1 MLTTPGLVELLAM
14 VASEPSTD
22 DALDKLTASTLELT
36 GSRNAM
42 IARLDEETGV
52 LDLRHGAGHEW
63 ANTGANVQ
71 INLDLRQGI
80 VAYVAATGANVFLGN
95 VAEDPRYRNL
105 FGTTKSEI
113 AVPIRDASGRIRAVL
128 NAESD
133 ELNAYDAEALKTC
146 EAIALLAA
154 ILLERADAR
163 AREDALM
170 AVGSALDHAESEE
183 EILGLVIKVASEV
196 LRFQACSI
204 FLFDA
209 TRDRFVLRA
218 TLGRLTDRVDEIAY
232 KRGEGCTGW
241 VCEMGRAIL
250 LDQPQQDP
258 RWRGRYLEFPSDQ
271 IASFLA
277 VPILLRTQCIGAIRV
292 IRRVSE
298 NEYLDTRFTDSDQR
312 VLQAIADQ
320 LAIGLDSIRAV
331 QKQIRSERMIA
342 WGELSAKSSHMI
354 GNRVFALKGDV
365 NELKYNVEQPVLNR
379 VRLEEVQASLTANV
393 TRIEEILQ
401 DFRDFVSATQI
412 ELAPADLNDLV
423 RETLHEV
430 FPKRSPIRLTAKLTE
445 PLPPV
450 NVDAKRIRRAISE
463 LIENSMNFMEEGNL
477 TVATQLATDEQ
488 IQISRA
494 GRGRPFVALE
504 VADTGPGVDEERKET
519 IFQPFHSSRVK
530 GMGLGLSIVKGIV
543 DAHGGRI
550 VETGEPGQGAKFLIL
565 LPVAERPKGE
575 ESEANGLEEA

>member
-1 MLTTPGLVELLAM
+1 M

-22 DALDKLTASTLELT
+22 VALDQLTAATLKLT

-42 IARLDEETGV
+42 IARLDEEMGV
-52 LDLRHGAGHEW
+52 LNLRHGAGAEW
-63 ANTGANVQ
+63 EKTGANVQ
-71 INLDLRQGI
+71 IGLDLREGI
-80 VAYVAATGANVFLGN
+80 VAFVAATGSNVFIGD
-95 VAEDPRYRNL
+95 VSEDPRYRNL
-105 FGTTKSEI
+105 FESTRSEI
-113 AVPIRDASGRIRAVL
+113 AVPIRDSAGRIRAVL

-133 ELNAYDAEALKTC
+133 QIHAYTPESVKIC
-146 EAIALLAA
+146 EAVAALAA
-154 ILLERADAR
+154 ILLERADSFI
-163 AREDALM
+163 REEALI

-183 EILGLVIKVASEV
+183 EILEQVLKIASEV

-204 FLFDA
+204 FLIDSA
-209 TRDRFVLRA
+209 SERFVLRA
-218 TLGRLTDRVDEIAY
+218 TLGRLEDRVDEIAY
-232 KRGEGCTGW
+232 RPGEGCTGW
-241 VCEMGRAIL
+241 VCELGRAIR

-298 NEYLDTRFTDSDQR
+298 NEHLDTRFTDSDQR
-312 VLQAIADQ
+312 VLQSIADQ
-320 LAIGLDSIRAV
+320 LAVGLDSIRSV
-331 QKQIRSERMIA
+331 QTQIRSERMIA

-365 NELKYNVEQPVLNR
+365 NELKFYVEQPELNR
-379 VRLEEVQASLTANV
+379 VRLEEVQASLQANI

-412 ELAPADLNDLV
+412 ERSPADLNHLV

-430 FPKRSPIRLTAKLTE
+430 FPKRSPIMLKAKLQE

-450 NVDAKRIRRAISE
+450 SVDAKRIRRAIAE
-463 LIENSMNFMEEGNL
+463 LIENSMNFMEEGRL
-477 TVATQLATDEQ
+477 SVVTQTATDAQ
-488 IQISRA
+488 IARTRA
-494 GRGRPFVALE
+494 VRGKPYVALE
-504 VADTGPGVDEERKET
+504 VADTGPGVDVDRKET
-519 IFQPFHSSRVK
+519 IFHPFHSSRVK

-550 VETGEPGQGAKFLIL
+550 VETGEVGQGARFLIL

-575 ESEANGLEEA
+575 ESEASGPEES

>member
-14 VASEPSTD
+14 VAAEPSVD
-22 DALDKLTASTLELT
+22 NALDRLAASTLELT

-42 IARLDEETGV
+42 IARLDEDRGV
-52 LDLRHGAGHEW
+52 LDLRHGFGPEW
-63 ANTGANVQ
+63 EQSGVNFQ
-71 INLDLRQGI
+71 IDLDLREGI
-80 VAYVAATGANVFLGN
+80 VAYVAATGASVFIGN

-105 FGTTKSEI
+105 FDTTVSEI
-113 AVPIRDASGRIRAVL
+113 AVPIRDISGRIRAVL

-133 ELNAYDAEALKTC
+133 RLNAYGPEETKTC
-146 EAIALLAA
+146 EAIASLASIA
-154 ILLERADAR
+154 IERADSFV
-163 AREDALM
+163 REEALI

-183 EILGLVIKVASEV
+183 EILEQVIKVASEV
-196 LRFQACSI
+196 LRFQASSI
-204 FLFDA
+204 FLLEPP
-209 TRDRFVLRA
+209 TDRFVLRA
-218 TLGRLTDRVDEIAY
+218 TVGRLQDRINEIGY

-241 VCEMGRAIL
+241 VCEMGRAIR
-250 LDQPQQDP
+250 LDAPQQDP

-277 VPILLRTQCIGAIRV
+277 VPILLRGACIGAIRV
-292 IRRVSE
+292 IRGVSE
-298 NEYLDTRFTDSDQR
+298 NEYLDLRFTESDQR

-331 QKQIRSERMIA
+331 EKQLQSERMVA

-365 NELKYNVEQPVLNR
+365 NELKYVIEQSNLNR
-379 VRLEEVQASLTANV
+379 VRLEEVQASLNANV

-401 DFRDFVSATQI
+401 DFRDFVSATKI
-412 ELAPADLNDLV
+412 ERAPVDLNDLI

-430 FPKRSPIRLTAKLTE
+430 FPKRSEVRLQAKLAE
-445 PLPPV
+445 GLPPV
-450 NVDAKRIRRAISE
+450 YIDAKRMRRAISE
-463 LIENSMNFMEEGNL
+463 LIENSMNFMEKGSL
-477 TVATQLATDEQ
+477 TVATQLATDDLVRLA
-488 IQISRA
+488 RA
-494 GRGRPFVALE
+494 PRGKPFVAFE
-504 VADTGPGVDEERKET
+504 IADTGPGVDPERKEA

-543 DAHGGRI
+543 DAHGGQI
-550 VETGEPGQGAKFLIL
+550 VETGEQGEGAKFLIL

-575 ESEANGLEEA
+575 ESGTAGPEES

>member
-14 VASEPSTD
+14 VASDPPTD
-22 DALDKLTASTLELT
+22 VALNQLTASALELT

-42 IARLDEETGV
+42 IARLDEERGV
-52 LDLRHGAGHEW
+52 LELRHGAGLEW
-63 ANTGANVQ
+63 DKQGANVE
-71 INLDLRQGI
+71 IDLDLSGGI
-80 VAYVAATGANVFLGN
+80 VAYVAATGATVFIGN

-105 FGTTKSEI
+105 FETTHSEI

-133 ELNAYDAEALKTC
+133 RLNAYGPDQAKVC
-146 EAIALLAA
+146 EAIASMAA
-154 ILLERADAR
+154 ILVERADSLV
-163 AREDALM
+163 REKALI

-183 EILGLVIKVASEV
+183 EILEQVITVASDV

-204 FLFDA
+204 FLLDPA
-209 TRDRFVLRA
+209 SERFVLRA
-218 TLGRLTDRVDEIAY
+218 TVGRLQDRLHEIGY
-232 KRGEGCTGW
+232 KKGEGCTGW
-241 VCEMGRAIL
+241 VCEMGRSIR

-277 VPILLRTQCIGAIRV
+277 VPILLRGHCIGAIRV

-331 QKQIRSERMIA
+331 QKQLSSERMIA

-365 NELKYNVEQPVLNR
+365 NELKHIVGQPALNR
-379 VRLEEVQASLTANV
+379 VRLEECQASLSANV
-393 TRIEEILQ
+393 TRIEEILK
-401 DFRDFVSATQI
+401 DFRDFVSATKI
-412 ELAPADLNDLV
+412 ERSPIDLNNLV

-430 FPKRSPIRLTAKLTE
+430 FPKRSEVRLKASLRD

-450 NVDAKRIRRAISE
+450 SVDAKRMRRAISE
-463 LIENSMNFMEEGNL
+463 LIENSMNFMEKGSL
-477 TVATQLATDEQ
+477 TVATQEATPEQ
-488 IQISRA
+488 ISLARA
-494 GRGRPFVALE
+494 SKGRSYVAFE
-504 VADTGPGVDEERKET
+504 VADTGPGVDAERKET

-530 GMGLGLSIVKGIV
+530 GMGLGLSIVKGII
-543 DAHGGRI
+543 DAHGGQI
-550 VETGEPGQGAKFLIL
+550 VETGEPGQGARFLIL
-565 LPVAERPKGE
+565 LPVAERPKVGESDSVGPE
-575 ESEANGLEEA
+575 ES